1 MKKILILSLILSCCM
16 AEKAYSELNKTITKS
31 YTDSNGNTVARRLVF
46 SSNGVSLIH
55 EDGHGGDY
63 NYIEVDDDG
72 NTIYNGFYYGGRIT
86 FIVNSNGDV
95 LARKPSWSAEIDET
109 YQYTDTGKALR
120 YNTSGELLGAY
131 EDSVDAFLVA
141 RRFKDYS
148 LTDTNGNFTDY
159 DDKGNI
165 LGVYYANGE
174 VDSYKY
180 NYDKG
185 GNLISS
191 YKNGVVIYR
200 RRIYTPAEATA
211 AVQKGGKNNF
221 SLTYR

>member
-31 YTDSNGNTVARRLVF
+31 YTDSNGNTLDWRLVF
-46 SSNGVSLIH
+46 NSNGVH
-55 EDGHGGDY
+55 PWHGNGFWGDY
-63 NYIEVDDDG
+63 NYIEVDDNG
-72 NTIYNGFYYGGRIT
+72 NTVYNGFYYESRVT

-131 EDSVDAFLVA
+131 EDPIQAFVA
-141 RRFKDYS
+141 AGRFGNNS
-148 LTDTNGNFTDY
+148 LTDTNGNFVDY
-159 DDKGNI
+159 DEKGNI

-191 YKNGVVIYR
+191 YKNGIVTYR

-211 AVQKGGKNNF
+211 AVQKGSKNNF
-221 SLTYR
+221 SLTFR